1 MRKSL
6 TYLFVILAIVVAIIT
21 LLLSNNLVKKMA
33 EEERVKI
40 EIWAMATESMATD
53 DNADLLIGLKILQSN
68 NTIPVIIYDE
78 SSGLMQS
85 HNIKLPQK
93 DSDIF
98 LQSKIAKFSQRHDP
112 IRLIE
117 TNQLLYY
124 DDSYTLKWLQ
134 IYPFMQVIII
144 GLFIGLAF
152 FALNRSGRAEQNRV
166 WVGLSKETAHQ
177 LGTPISSLMAWI
189 EYLKLKEVEPKLLE
203 EIDKDVDRLKMISE
217 RFSKIGAE
225 EDLNSVDLVGF
236 LNESI
241 GYMKRRVS
249 NEVKINLN
257 FIGQALSP
265 KPLMVLLN
273 EPLFS
278 WVIENIIKNGVDAMQ
293 GEGVIDFAVSE
304 NNKNVHIDITDSGK
318 GISKSKYN
326 TVFNTGYTTK
336 ARGWG
341 LGLSLVK
348 RIVEVNHSG
357 KIFVKESVLGS
368 GTTFRIVLRKF

>member
-6 TYLFVILAIVVAIIT
+6 TYLFVILAIVVAIIS
-21 LLLSNNLVKKMA
+21 LLLSNNLAKKMA

-225 EDLNSVDLVGF
+225 EDLNSVDLVVF

-241 GYMKRRVS
+241 DYMKRRVS
-249 NEVKINLN
+249 NEIKINLN
-257 FIGQALSP
+257 FTKQTFSP

-293 GEGVIDFAVSE
+293 GEGVIDFAASE
-304 NNKNVHIDITDSGK
+304 NNKNVLIDISDSGK
-318 GISKSKYN
+318 GISKSKFN

-336 ARGWG
+336 DRGWG